1 VKEMSDFLEELE
13 TFFENFH
20 SNKMEKEEEG
30 RQKLERYVEKMEY
43 EKKMHD
49 IEKSEEAFGK
59 YEMNDPFGK

>member
-1 VKEMSDFLEELE
+1 MSDFLEELE

-30 RQKLERYVEKMEY
+30 IQKLEKMEY